1 MIFYLLKATIS
12 LALLLGC
19 YHLFFQKDKWF
30 LFNRFYLLGS
40 IIFSLLIPLAALPD
54 LFQAT
59 YFDDSHLQ
67 FTAKA
72 LEFPAVTENTGA
84 SSSVQS
90 SEFSLAYLL
99 YLVYGI
105 GVLGMTFRFTK
116 NLWAMYRLLANAEHH
131 TNGETLL
138 RLVKEPIAP
147 FSFGRY
153 VVANQDEYLQ
163 GGIPQDIIRH
173 ESLHVRHRHT
183 LDILFMELV
192 LIFGWFH
199 PLLWAYRRALVAN
212 HEFCADNYVISQT
225 SEASAYSH
233 TLLDFMHHRSY
244 PHLGSGFHYSL
255 TKHRIIMMQRTVSSP
270 VAFASKLGFTALA
283 AVGLFVMTAFT
294 AQLNQSTYYPDGSV
308 FTVVIDAGHGGA
320 DAGTTNGQLEEKD
333 VVLAIAQAMDE
344 LVSTSSVRLIYTREG
359 DNAISL
365 ADRVEVANQSNA
377 DLFLSLHIN
386 QHDDEA
392 QQGLEAY
399 YSTQN
404 AQSDLS
410 EKYSQQFIQNITLT
424 KAGKSA
430 VKQADFLV
438 LKNTPCPS
446 VLLNLGFLSNPQES
460 AFLESEKNQR
470 RLASQIVQTIN
481 EIQEK

>member
-1 MIFYLLKATIS
+1 MIFYLIKSTIS

-19 YHLFFQKDKWF
+19 YYLFFRKDKWF

-40 IIFSLLIPLAALPD
+40 IVFSLLIPLATLPD

-59 YFDDSHLQ
+59 YFDNSHLL
-67 FTAKA
+67 FSTGDLELPETA
-72 LEFPAVTENTGA
+72 GA
-84 SSSVQS
+84 IGAPSVNQP
-90 SEFSLAYLL
+90 SEFRLVYLL

-105 GVLGMTFRFTK
+105 GVLGMTFRFAK
-116 NLWAMYRLLANAEHH
+116 HLWAMYCLLANAEHH
-131 TNGETLL
+131 TNGKILL
-138 RLVKEPIAP
+138 RLVKEPVAP

-153 VVANQDEYLQ
+153 VVVNQEEYLQ
-163 GGIPQDIIRH
+163 SNIPQDIIRH
-173 ESLHVRHRHT
+173 ESLHVRHGHT
-183 LDILFMELV
+183 LDILFIELI
-192 LIFGWFH
+192 LILGWFH

-212 HEFCADNYVISQT
+212 HEFCADNYVVSQISK
-225 SEASAYSH
+225 ASAYSH
-233 TLLDFMHHRSY
+233 TLLDFMHHRTY

-255 TKHRIIMMQRTVSSP
+255 IKHRILMMQRTISSP
-270 VAFASKLGFTALA
+270 LAFASKLGFTALA

-294 AQLNQSTYYPDGSV
+294 SQSNQSTYYPNDSV
-308 FTVVIDAGHGGA
+308 FTVVIDAGHGGS

-333 VVLAIAQAMDE
+333 IVLAIAKAMDE
-344 LVSTSSVRLIYTREG
+344 LTSTSSIRLIYTREG
-359 DNAISL
+359 DDAISL
-365 ADRVEVANQSNA
+365 SDRVEVANQSNA

-424 KAGKSA
+424 EAGKSA
-430 VKQADFLV
+430 VKQAGFLV
-438 LKNTPCPS
+438 LKTAPCPS

-460 AFLESEKNQR
+460 AFLASEKTQR
-470 RLASQIVQTIN
+470 QLASQIVQTIN
-481 EIQEK
+481 EIQGK